1 LVFANPVVAIQRLS
15 FREFGRQLDVD
26 VFAANR
32 KKSSIVRTK

>member
-1 LVFANPVVAIQRLS
+1 LVFANPVVAIQRLC
-15 FREFGRQLDVD
+15 FRKFGRQLDVD